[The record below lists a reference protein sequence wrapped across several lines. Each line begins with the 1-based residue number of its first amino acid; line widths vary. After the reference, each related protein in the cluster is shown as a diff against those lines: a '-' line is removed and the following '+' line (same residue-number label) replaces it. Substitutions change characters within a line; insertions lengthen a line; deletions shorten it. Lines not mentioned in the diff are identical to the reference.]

1 MPIPRLTLSF
11 SSSQRCER
19 MLRLFANAEA
29 AAQGEVS
36 EAGLTRARGPGE
48 AHAGKQSGGRR
59 KQTASRESMEDEDTE
74 DAVSAPPAPEAV
86 YRNRRHVQNAD
97 GPAARTRR
105 QSQSVL

>member
-48 AHAGKQSGGRR
+48 ARAGKQSGGRR
-59 KQTASRESMEDEDTE
+59 KQTASRESMEDE